1 MELGALADRHDG
13 AEHRRSAAP
22 AQVIRTRAC
31 SSSGGP
37 TLSAMHPS
45 LRSPLRAFHRPRRWD
60 RYRREQRRKLDAQ
73 PLDQRPR
80 SRNHGGSCCPCQSG
94 GRRRSLPAEDADD
107 CPPVP
112 RPELHE
118 IAVLVHVP
126 QPIVC
131 IGENPPTVQQ
141 TIDGR
146 TVRDLAGHC
155 LSVTQDPDRHPRC
168 SMRHTPPRRHL
179 SRRHPGSPV
188 DRQPSHVQ
196 LELGVAPTGPELL
209 RQTPGRRR
217 TLQYPSSMSTRSARI
232 V

>member
-1 MELGALADRHDG
+1 
-13 AEHRRSAAP
+13 
-22 AQVIRTRAC
+22 
-31 SSSGGP
+31 
-37 TLSAMHPS
+37 MHPS

-131 IGENPPTVQQ
+131 IGGNPPDGATDHRRAHRQRPRRSLPQCHSRSGQ
-141 TIDGR
+141 TPSMLHEAHSPAPAPQPPPSWQPCRPTTQPRTARAWRSSNGTR
-146 TVRDLAGHC
+146 TVA
-155 LSVTQDPDRHPRC
+155 PDAR
-168 SMRHTPPRRHL
+168 
-179 SRRHPGSPV
+179 
-188 DRQPSHVQ
+188 
-196 LELGVAPTGPELL
+196 
-209 RQTPGRRR
+209 
-217 TLQYPSSMSTRSARI
+217 ST
-232 V
+232 